1 LLDINLAINSKSV
14 YGNMAKLSGLSS
26 MGDDHHS
33 GGAGAKVFLVA
44 ISFTDQEDLA
54 GGLSRFFDNWGSGAL
69 DFRHSTSGSQ
79 RFHLLHARG

>member
-1 LLDINLAINSKSV
+1 
-14 YGNMAKLSGLSS
+14 ME
-26 MGDDHHS
+26 DDHHS

-44 ISFTDQEDLA
+44 ISFTDQGDLV
-54 GGLSRFFDNWGSGAL
+54 GGLSRFFDNWGSRVL